1 MLGSLANMVC
11 EVGEWMLA
19 FLQYIEESLS
29 PIVVHGLELIGIF
42 MIVFGSVKALMIFF
56 KSGMDLNNS
65 LVKITLGEALALSL
79 EFKLGAEIIKTVIV
93 RDLNELIIL
102 GFVVVLRIVLT
113 LLIHW
118 EVKQAIIT
126 GDIQRS
132 GQAVQPV
139 TFRNNEVKATESVS
153 NAEVAMKSADDSSQQ

>member
-1 MLGSLANMVC
+1 MQ
-11 EVGEWMLA
+11 MLA
-19 FLQYIEESLS
+19 VLEYIEETLS
-29 PIVVHGLELIGIF
+29 PIVVHSLELIGIL
-42 MIVFGSVKALMIFF
+42 IIIYGSIKALTIFF
-56 KSGMDLNNS
+56 KDGMDLSNS

-118 EVKQAIIT
+118 EVKQAVLT
-126 GDIQRS
+126 GDLERS
-132 GQAVQPV
+132 GNSIQKMETIYNGVKESDKE
-139 TFRNNEVKATESVS
+139 TTNE
-153 NAEVAMKSADDSSQQ
+153 

>member
-1 MLGSLANMVC
+1 MLEL
-11 EVGEWMLA
+11 
-19 FLQYIEESLS
+19 LQYIEESFS
-29 PIVVHGLELIGIF
+29 PIVVHALELIGIF
-42 MIVFGSVKALMIFF
+42 MIIFGSVKALIIFF

-132 GQAVQPV
+132 GQHVQPISY
-139 TFRNNEVKATESVS
+139 RNNESKAPTTTSSKNSESELTDVKPSL
-153 NAEVAMKSADDSSQQ
+153 VANETVGKTLKKDD

>member
-1 MLGSLANMVC
+1 MQ
-11 EVGEWMLA
+11 MLA
-19 FLQYIEESLS
+19 VLEYIEETLS
-29 PIVVHGLELIGIF
+29 PIVVHSLELIGIL
-42 MIVFGSVKALMIFF
+42 IIIYGSIKALTIFF
-56 KSGMDLNNS
+56 KDGMDLSNS

-118 EVKQAIIT
+118 EVKQAVLT
-126 GDIQRS
+126 GDLERS
-132 GQAVQPV
+132 GNSIQKMGTSYNGAKESEKE
-139 TFRNNEVKATESVS
+139 TTNE
-153 NAEVAMKSADDSSQQ
+153 

>member
-1 MLGSLANMVC
+1 MRVLEILR
-11 EVGEWMLA
+11 
-19 FLQYIEESLS
+19 YIEETFS
-29 PIVVHGLELIGIF
+29 PIIVHALELIGIF
-42 MIVFGSVKALMIFF
+42 MIVFGSVKALIIFF
-56 KSGMDLNNS
+56 KNGMDLNNS

-93 RDLNELIIL
+93 RDINELIIL

-132 GQAVQPV
+132 GQHIQQINY
-139 TFRNNEVKATESVS
+139 RNTESP
-153 NAEVAMKSADDSSQQ
+153 VASQKSHTAKETPGD

>member
-1 MLGSLANMVC
+1 ML
-11 EVGEWMLA
+11 E
-19 FLQYIEESLS
+19 FLQFIEESFS
-29 PIVVHGLELIGIF
+29 PIVVHALELIGIF
-42 MIVFGSVKALMIFF
+42 MIIFGSVKALIIFF

-102 GFVVVLRIVLT
+102 AFVVVLRIVLT

-118 EVKQAIIT
+118 EVKQAILT
-126 GDIQRS
+126 GDIQRTS
-132 GQAVQPV
+132 QPV
-139 TFRNNEVKATESVS
+139 QQINYRNNEAKPSAKSSS
-153 NAEVAMKSADDSSQQ
+153 NGKPTIAPNETIRNNASKETPKE

>member
-1 MLGSLANMVC
+1 MQ
-11 EVGEWMLA
+11 MLA
-19 FLQYIEESLS
+19 VLEYIEETLS
-29 PIVVHGLELIGIF
+29 PIVVHSLELIGIL
-42 MIVFGSVKALMIFF
+42 IIIYGSIKALTIFF
-56 KSGMDLNNS
+56 KDGMNLSNS

-118 EVKQAIIT
+118 EVKQAVLT
-126 GDIQRS
+126 GDLERS
-132 GQAVQPV
+132 GNSIQKMETSYNGVKESDKE
-139 TFRNNEVKATESVS
+139 TTNE
-153 NAEVAMKSADDSSQQ
+153 

>member
-1 MLGSLANMVC
+1 MQ
-11 EVGEWMLA
+11 MLA
-19 FLQYIEESLS
+19 VLEYIEETLS
-29 PIVVHGLELIGIF
+29 PIVVHSLELIGIL
-42 MIVFGSVKALMIFF
+42 IIIYGSIKALTIFF
-56 KSGMDLNNS
+56 KDGMDLSNS

-118 EVKQAIIT
+118 EVKQAVLT
-126 GDIQRS
+126 GDLERS
-132 GQAVQPV
+132 GNSIQKVETSYNGV
-139 TFRNNEVKATESVS
+139 KESDKETTNE
-153 NAEVAMKSADDSSQQ
+153 